1 MEVARMK
8 VILKQDIKNLG
19 KKDSIVDV
27 SDGYAR
33 NFLIPKGLA
42 AEATAA
48 ALNEARA
55 KNEALKHKKENE
67 LSDAVALA
75 ERMSGLEVIVKSKAG
90 ANGKLFGSITGK
102 DIADQL
108 KAQHK
113 INIDKKMLI
122 LPEAIKSLGETEV
135 EVKLYA
141 GVSTKIKVKVED
153 SQGA

>member
-1 MEVARMK
+1 MGVACMK
-8 VILKQDIKNLG
+8 VILKQDVKNLG
-19 KKDSIVDV
+19 KKDSVIEV

-48 ALNEARA
+48 ALNEARI

-67 LSDAVALA
+67 LSEAKALA
-75 ERMSGLEVIVKSKAG
+75 AKMSGLEVVIRSKAG

-108 KAQHK
+108 RAQYK
-113 INIDKKMLI
+113 IDIDKKMI
-122 LPEAIKSLGETEV
+122 VLPEAIKSLGETEV